1 MGQSNSSLPNFYEL
15 HFHRKKMNY
24 YVNVFILLQDL
35 KGGIKT
41 EEEDI
46 KPDVKVAE
54 TFPSRQKITKKV
66 QNNVKKEETMPV
78 DKTKKIQKTKRP
90 KGAPETVAV
99 KRTRN
104 KLLIE

>member
-1 MGQSNSSLPNFYEL
+1 M
-15 HFHRKKMNY
+15 
-24 YVNVFILLQDL
+24 NVFIMILLQDL

-46 KPDVKVAE
+46 KPDIKVAE
-54 TFPSRQKITKKV
+54 TSPSRQKITKKV
-66 QNNVKKEETMPV
+66 QNIVKKEETMSV
-78 DKTKKIQKTKRP
+78 DKTKKIPKTKRP
-90 KGAPETVAV
+90 KGAPETAAV